1 MKTREKICLALFKM
15 IQNKSIYDVTI
26 TDIVNEANI
35 SRGSFYN
42 HFKDI
47 KSVVLFIE
55 DSFVNDL
62 RHCVHL
68 TGDVEKDVIDTIDEI
83 TAAFKKLRSSI
94 RSIYLYLP
102 ASIQFDIREKLVDLV
117 LSSEDMK
124 KSFGDNELNLRFL
137 VNGVAGL
144 YSEFFNKRINNST
157 LEDLAS
163 IAKEK
168 LIKAYRERNI

>member
-62 RHCVHL
+62 RQCVHL

-124 KSFGDNELNLRFL
+124 NSFGDNELNLRFL

>member
-47 KSVVLFIE
+47 KSVVVFIE
-55 DSFVNDL
+55 DTFVNDL

-83 TAAFKKLRSSI
+83 TAAFRKIADGSVNIAELKESSGRCARELLDYRKLAAR
-94 RSIYLYLP
+94 LY
-102 ASIQFDIREKLVDLV
+102 Q
-117 LSSEDMK
+117 
-124 KSFGDNELNLRFL
+124 
-137 VNGVAGL
+137 
-144 YSEFFNKRINNST
+144 
-157 LEDLAS
+157 
-163 IAKEK
+163 
-168 LIKAYRERNI
+168 

>member
-1 MKTREKICLALFKM
+1 MEKLL
-15 IQNKSIYDVTI
+15 
-26 TDIVNEANI
+26 
-35 SRGSFYN
+35 
-42 HFKDI
+42 
-47 KSVVLFIE
+47 
-55 DSFVNDL
+55 
-62 RHCVHL
+62 
-68 TGDVEKDVIDTIDEI
+68 EI
-83 TAAFKKLRSSI
+83 THL
-94 RSIYLYLP
+94 
-102 ASIQFDIREKLVDLV
+102 
-117 LSSEDMK
+117 K